1 LALWHA
7 MAACE
12 SSEQVEAIVQTL
24 GSLMVA
30 LDQKM
35 PELGWRLVADAL
47 ANIQIGLLSAPAPA
61 SPLAQDGTQQ
71 LFASLRHALPEAR
84 YQAILA
90 HSGQAVVAW
99 QQAMRNRAH

>member
-1 LALWHA
+1 

-12 SSEQVEAIVQTL
+12 SAEQVEAIVHTL
-24 GSLMVA
+24 GSLMIA

-47 ANIQIGLLSAPAPA
+47 AHIQIGLLSGQAPA
-61 SPLAQDGTQQ
+61 SPLAQEGTQQ
-71 LFASLRHALPEAR
+71 LFASLRHALPDAR

-99 QQAMRNRAH
+99 QQAARSRAH